1 MKHGGDLTEAMARYG
16 GDAAD
21 WLDLSSGINPWAYP
35 YGDIADLA
43 WRRLPSRADEQALL
57 AAARTAYR
65 VPDGI
70 DLVAAPGTQALIQR
84 LPYLATNG
92 PVAIV
97 GPTYNE
103 HAPAWQNAGH
113 EVIAITDL
121 AALAD
126 DAVHAVIVNPNNPD
140 GRIAD
145 HASLA
150 AAAAKL
156 QRRGGWLL
164 IDEAFAD
171 VDPTIGA
178 AALCEKLPV
187 VILRSFGKFYG
198 LAGLRLGFAIAA
210 PETIKPIAT
219 ALGSWAVS
227 GPALHVGTAALG
239 DEVWAEHM
247 REQLTEHTSR
257 LDYILTQAGCKLIG
271 GTSLFRFVRHPDA
284 RYLHVQLARQRVWVR
299 KFEEA
304 PDRLRFGLPPDDAA
318 LGRLADALGADE

>member
-21 WLDLSSGINPWAYP
+21 WLDLSTGISPWAYP
-35 YGDIADLA
+35 FGGLADAA
-43 WRRLPSRADEQALL
+43 WRRLPSQAGEQALL
-57 AAARTAYR
+57 AAARNAYR
-65 VPDGI
+65 VPGGV
-70 DLVAAPGTQALIQR
+70 DLVAAPGTQALIQW
-84 LPYLATNG
+84 LPHLAANG

-103 HAPAWQNAGH
+103 HAPAWHNAGH
-113 EVIAITDL
+113 EVIAIPDL
-121 AALAD
+121 SALPD
-126 DAVHAVIVNPNNPD
+126 NAVHAVIVNPNNPD
-140 GRIAD
+140 GRIVD

-156 QRRGGWLL
+156 QQRGGWLL

-171 VDPTIGA
+171 VDPAIGA

-198 LAGLRLGFAIAA
+198 LAGLRLGFAVAA
-210 PETIKPIAT
+210 PGTIQRIAT

-227 GPALHVGTAALG
+227 GPALQVGAAALG
-239 DEVWAEHM
+239 DAAWADHM
-247 REQLTEHTSR
+247 REQLAEHASR
-257 LDYILTQAGCKLIG
+257 LDYILMQAGCKLIG

-299 KFEEA
+299 RF
-304 PDRLRFGLPPDDAA
+304 DWGGDLLRFGLPPDDVA
-318 LGRLADALGADE
+318 LGRLADALATDG

>member
-21 WLDLSSGINPWAYP
+21 WLDLSTGINPWAYP
-35 YGDIADLA
+35 FDDIADVA
-43 WRRLPSRADEQALL
+43 WRRLPSQADEQALL

-65 VPDGI
+65 VPDAV
-70 DLVAAPGTQALIQR
+70 DLVAAAGTQALIQW
-84 LPYLATNG
+84 LPYLAAPG
-92 PVAIV
+92 SVAIV

-113 EVIAITDL
+113 KVIAITDL
-121 AALAD
+121 AALPD
-126 DAVHAVIVNPNNPD
+126 NAVHAVIVNPNNPD
-140 GRIAD
+140 GRIND
-145 HASLA
+145 HATLA
-150 AAAAKL
+150 AVAAKL
-156 QRRGGWLL
+156 QQRGGWLL

-171 VDPTIGA
+171 VDPAIGA
-178 AALCEKLPV
+178 AVLCEKLPV

-210 PETIKPIAT
+210 PQTIKRIAG

-227 GPALHVGTAALG
+227 APALHVGALALG
-239 DEVWAEHM
+239 DEAWADHM
-247 REQLTEHTSR
+247 REHLIEHAAR
-257 LDYILTQAGCKLIG
+257 LDYILMQAGCKLIG

-299 KFEEA
+299 KFDWA
-304 PDRLRFGLPPDDAA
+304 SDLLRFGLPPDDAA
-318 LGRLADALGADE
+318 LGRLADALSSVD

>member
-1 MKHGGDLTEAMARYG
+1 MARYG

-21 WLDLSSGINPWAYP
+21 WLDLSTGINPWAYP
-35 YGDIADLA
+35 VGDIADVA
-43 WRRLPSRADEQALL
+43 WRRLPSQADAQALL

-65 VPDGI
+65 VPDAV
-70 DLVAAPGTQALIQR
+70 DVVAAAGTQALIQW
-84 LPYLATNG
+84 LPHLAANG

-113 EVIAITDL
+113 DVIAITDL
-121 AALAD
+121 AALPD
-126 DAVHAVIVNPNNPD
+126 NAVHAVIVNPNNPD
-140 GRIAD
+140 GRIND
-145 HASLA
+145 HATLA
-150 AAAAKL
+150 AVAARL
-156 QRRGGWLL
+156 QQRGGWLL

-171 VDPTIGA
+171 VDPAIGA

-210 PETIKPIAT
+210 PERIKRIGD

-227 GPALHVGTAALG
+227 GPALHLGARALG
-239 DEVWAEHM
+239 DAAWADHM
-247 REQLTEHTSR
+247 REQLAEHATR
-257 LDYILTQAGCKLIG
+257 LDYILMQAGCKVIG

-299 KFEEA
+299 KF
-304 PDRLRFGLPPDDAA
+304 DRAGDLLRFGLPPDDAA
-318 LGRLADALGADE
+318 LGRLADALFSVD

>member
-1 MKHGGDLTEAMARYG
+1 MKHGGDLTQAMARYG

-21 WLDLSSGINPWAYP
+21 WLDLSTGINPWAYP
-35 YGDIADLA
+35 FGDIADAA
-43 WRRLPSRADEQALL
+43 WRRLPSQADGQALL
-57 AAARTAYR
+57 AAARKAYR

-70 DLVAAPGTQALIQR
+70 DLVAAPGTQALIQL
-84 LPYLATNG
+84 LPHLAAEG

-113 EVIAITDL
+113 EVIAIPDL
-121 AALAD
+121 AALPD
-126 DAVHAVIVNPNNPD
+126 NIVHAVVVNPNNPD
-140 GRIAD
+140 GRIND
-145 HASLA
+145 HATLA

-156 QRRGGWLL
+156 QQRGGWLL

-171 VDPTIGA
+171 VDPAIGA

-210 PETIKPIAT
+210 PETINRVAT

-227 GPALHVGTAALG
+227 GPALQVGALALG
-239 DEVWAEHM
+239 DEGWAEQM
-247 REQLTEHTSR
+247 RAQLTEHTSR
-257 LDYILTQAGCKLIG
+257 LDYILMQAGCKLIG

-299 KFEEA
+299 KFDWA
-304 PDRLRFGLPPDDAA
+304 SDHLRFGLPPDDAG
-318 LGRLADALGADE
+318 LGRLADALFAHE